1 MRVQDSSPSSFATG
15 APPFFFFD
23 DALEDLEL
31 EEPDDFELDDFLLL
45 WGAFISRIGWGGGGR
60 GRLGVAPK
68 PDALM
73 T

>member
-1 MRVQDSSPSSFATG
+1 MRVQDSSPSSFAIG
-15 APPFFFFD
+15 GPPFFFFD
-23 DALEDLEL
+23 DALEEL
-31 EEPDDFELDDFLLL
+31 DPFELDVFLLL
-45 WGAFISRIGWGGGGR
+45 WGPFISRIGWGGGGR